1 MFNILK
7 VLLSSVIP
15 KGFIFILNLVLAR
28 SLSLNEF
35 GLYSYIKSFYNFFET
50 IISSSLVPHSISS
63 ISNKVLR
70 VEQVAAIYFLF
81 AVLSSFL
88 SLIVIVLDGTV
99 TNIYIPIILFIA
111 VFGSIMNS
119 YMYVRCIS
127 ADKIN
132 ILLLSSFL
140 TVLILCFILFSVSI
154 SSSGYAVLF
163 AFSFNCLDCLFKMFF
178 LQKSS
183 FKFNFEFKN
192 LRLNKPI
199 FLISSLA
206 VNGII
211 FLLQR
216 MLLVRTEN
224 GLEQMAYL
232 EIVMIIFSL
241 IAIFLSSQ
249 GNYLMARK
257 QITFLKYKVS
267 AIKLM
272 LFITLASSSAYA
284 LVILFG
290 SPGIYWIF
298 NIRIPQSLC
307 IAASVMIFSYSIAF
321 YSVRVIIMK
330 NMQHITLYST
340 LISAVFAFLP
350 YAYLDISA
358 ISIVLSYA
366 VFYFFL
372 SLINYLFIYGG
383 SYEIKEPF

>member
-35 GLYSYIKSFYNFFET
+35 GLYSYVKSFYNFFET
-50 IISSSLVPHSISS
+50 TISSSLVPHSISS

-70 VEQVAAIYFLF
+70 VEQVAAIYFMF

-88 SLIVIVLDGTV
+88 SVIVIVLDGTV

-140 TVLILCFILFSVSI
+140 TLLILCFILFSVSI
-154 SSSGYAVLF
+154 SSSGYAVLI

-192 LRLNKPI
+192 LRLKKPI

-257 QITFLKYKVS
+257 QFTFLFFLVS
-267 AIKLM
+267 ANKLM

-290 SPGIYWIF
+290 SPGIYWFF
-298 NIRIPQSLC
+298 NIRISQSLC

-330 NMQHITLYST
+330 DMQHITLYST

-350 YAYLDISA
+350 YSYLDISA
-358 ISIVLSYA
+358 MSIVLSYA

-383 SYEIKEPF
+383 SYEIKKPF

>member
-28 SLSLNEF
+28 NLSLNEF
-35 GLYSYIKSFYNFFET
+35 GLYSYVKSFYNFFET

-70 VEQVAAIYFLF
+70 VEQVAAIYFIF

-88 SLIVIVLDGTV
+88 SVIVIVLDGTV
-99 TNIYIPIILFIA
+99 IA

-127 ADKIN
+127 ADKTN
-132 ILLLSSFL
+132 ILFLSSFL
-140 TVLILCFILFSVSI
+140 TLLILCFILFSISI

-178 LQKSS
+178 LKKSS

-192 LRLNKPI
+192 LRLKKPI

-206 VNGII
+206 INGII
-211 FLLQR
+211 FLFQR

-257 QITFLKYKVS
+257 QFTFLKYKVS

-290 SPGIYWIF
+290 SPGIYWVF
-298 NIRIPQSLC
+298 NIKISQSLC

-358 ISIVLSYA
+358 MSIVLSYA

-383 SYEIKEPF
+383 SYEIKKPF